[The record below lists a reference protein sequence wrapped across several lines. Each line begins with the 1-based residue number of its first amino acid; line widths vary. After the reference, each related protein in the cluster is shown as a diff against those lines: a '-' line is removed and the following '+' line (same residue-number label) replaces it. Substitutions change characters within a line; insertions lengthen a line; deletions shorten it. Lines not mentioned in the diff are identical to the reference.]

1 MNIVIVIGLAGL
13 LMIGYS
19 RIFRNRNTI
28 HEESKTSGHLSLKE
42 EKQKLI
48 ETRMAQVGVAL
59 LGVGFGIQIKAT
71 YQANDR
77 PSGK

>member
-1 MNIVIVIGLAGL
+1 MAYRLAIAGYFAIVTR
-13 LMIGYS
+13 S
-19 RIFRNRNTI
+19 TR
-28 HEESKTSGHLSLKE
+28 ESKTSGHLSPKE

-48 ETRMAQVGVAL
+48 ETRMAQVGAAL

-77 PSGK
+77 LSGK